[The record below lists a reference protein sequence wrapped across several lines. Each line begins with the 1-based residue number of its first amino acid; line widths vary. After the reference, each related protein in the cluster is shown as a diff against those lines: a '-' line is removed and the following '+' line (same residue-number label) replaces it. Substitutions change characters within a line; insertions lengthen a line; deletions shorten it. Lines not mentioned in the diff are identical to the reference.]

1 LHTTWRDISD
11 RKAAEAAL
19 AEKEAQYR
27 SIFEAI
33 NDGVFISDLE
43 TGNLVTVNP
52 AACEMHGHDYEE
64 FITLAPPQYIHP
76 DSLCLFSQ
84 FLEMSRTGKRFFCEA
99 VDVHKDGTLIDVEVT
114 AVPFLYGNKPHI
126 LSLVRDIRDRKRT
139 ETTLQQKAQELEQAL
154 QDLQRTQ
161 LQMIQAEKMS
171 SLGQLVA
178 GIAHEI
184 NNPVNFIYGNIVP
197 THQYTQDL
205 LKLIELYQRHYPNP
219 VIAIQE
225 EIEGIDLE
233 FVQQDLPKILSS
245 MRMGADRIRQIVS
258 SLRTFS
264 RLDEAEYKEVNLHEG
279 IDSTLVIL
287 ESRLKRNPTYPEI
300 QVVRHYGDLPL
311 IECYAGQLNQVFLNI
326 LTNAIDALE
335 ERDQDRS
342 VAEMTQIPSTIRIST
357 KLVQFD
363 RVVICIADNALGI
376 PVAVKQQI
384 FDPFFT
390 TKPVGK
396 GTGMGMSISY
406 QIITENHRGSLK
418 CFSTPGRGAKFVIE
432 IPLWQQRK

>member
-1 LHTTWRDISD
+1 
-11 RKAAEAAL
+11 
-19 AEKEAQYR
+19 
-27 SIFEAI
+27 
-33 NDGVFISDLE
+33 
-43 TGNLVTVNP
+43 
-52 AACEMHGHDYEE
+52 
-64 FITLAPPQYIHP
+64 
-76 DSLCLFSQ
+76 
-84 FLEMSRTGKRFFCEA
+84 
-99 VDVHKDGTLIDVEVT
+99 
-114 AVPFLYGNKPHI
+114 
-126 LSLVRDIRDRKRT
+126 
-139 ETTLQQKAQELEQAL
+139 
-154 QDLQRTQ
+154 
-161 LQMIQAEKMS
+161 
-171 SLGQLVA
+171 
-178 GIAHEI
+178 
-184 NNPVNFIYGNIVP
+184 
-197 THQYTQDL
+197 
-205 LKLIELYQRHYPNP
+205 